1 MNTKDLWQALTCNP
15 ITDYYFDG
23 IFPADALTEIKD
35 KPELIICNT
44 DPSTK
49 PGKHWLLFFFYDDKV
64 DFYDSLGKD
73 LSQYGK
79 EFNNLVNRFANFY
92 QSTYIRTQPENTA
105 LCGYYCLYFAYK
117 RCKGIKMDNIIKEMK
132 SSKHVV
138 NFVKQKFTFCNFENF
153 RFQCCI
159 KL

>member
-1 MNTKDLWQALTCNP
+1 M
-15 ITDYYFDG
+15 
-23 IFPADALTEIKD
+23 
-35 KPELIICNT
+35 
-44 DPSTK
+44 
-49 PGKHWLLFFFYDDKV
+49 
-64 DFYDSLGKD
+64 
-73 LSQYGK
+73 
-79 EFNNLVNRFANFY
+79 NFY
-92 QSTYIRTQPENTA
+92 QSTHIRTQPENTV

-117 RCKGIKMDNIIKEMK
+117 RCTKMDNITKEMK